1 MDRTCKNVCYCT
13 IQTSLSFLSKKLV
26 LQSQTNIFDFCAGKK
41 IRGDW
46 KFIKEYI
53 DNGDHKKEPLQNTI
67 RYYMSNS
74 GCKIMKENY
83 TDGRSTQTEAGKY
96 LQTVFID
103 YVEKDIKDYDLNY
116 DYYLEKIM
124 KEIHKLEPFINQLSL
139 F

>member
-1 MDRTCKNVCYCT
+1 
-13 IQTSLSFLSKKLV
+13 
-26 LQSQTNIFDFCAGKK
+26 
-41 IRGDW
+41 
-46 KFIKEYI
+46 
-53 DNGDHKKEPLQNTI
+53 
-67 RYYMSNS
+67 
-74 GCKIMKENY
+74 MKENY
-83 TDGRSTQTEAGKY
+83 ADGRSAQTEAGKY